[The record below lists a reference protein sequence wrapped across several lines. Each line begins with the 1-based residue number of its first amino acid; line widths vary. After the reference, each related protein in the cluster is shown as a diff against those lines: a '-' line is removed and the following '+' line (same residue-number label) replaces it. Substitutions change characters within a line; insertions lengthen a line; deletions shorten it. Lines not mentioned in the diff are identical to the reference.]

1 MIKTILL
8 KKIIDAT
15 ATNFFIIDVVSAIYF
30 HFQNLFVKYFLKY
43 ILK

>member
-8 KKIIDAT
+8 KKIIDAI
-15 ATNFFIIDVVSAIYF
+15 FFIIDVVSAIYF